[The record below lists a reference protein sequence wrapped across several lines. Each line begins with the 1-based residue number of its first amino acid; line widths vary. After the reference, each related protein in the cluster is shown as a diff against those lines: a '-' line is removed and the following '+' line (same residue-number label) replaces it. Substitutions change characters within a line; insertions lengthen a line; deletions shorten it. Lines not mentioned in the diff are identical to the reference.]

1 MGSGIPRKPR
11 PGWMRWLWFAMATI
25 GSLTTP
31 SAMISAI
38 HEGKADHRMI
48 AIMILAFAI
57 RLGMIGL
64 FYDLWWKSRPLK
76 ID

>member
-1 MGSGIPRKPR
+1 
-11 PGWMRWLWFAMATI
+11 
-25 GSLTTP
+25 
-31 SAMISAI
+31 MISAI